1 MRIRE
6 LTFPF
11 LILLGAVVMAPKT
24 VAAAPI
30 ADRSAAGQSA
40 SGAVLAVDPAAKTF
54 TIHTKGGDATFAW
67 DDATTVVGRKAP
79 AFLKV
84 GSSVT
89 VLYTTAAGT
98 KRASKITVHPP
109 KRAAEQG

>member
-6 LTFPF
+6 LTFLSF
-11 LILLGAVVMAPKT
+11 ILLEAAVMVQAT
-24 VAAAPI
+24 ASAAPG
-30 ADRSAAGQSA
+30 AERSAAAQSA

-54 TIHTKGGDATFAW
+54 TIHAKGGDATFAW
-67 DDATTVVGRKAP
+67 DDATTVVGRKSP

-89 VLYTTAAGT
+89 VQYMATAGA

>member
-6 LTFPF
+6 LTFSSF
-11 LILLGAVVMAPKT
+11 MLLGAAVMVQAT
-24 VAAAPI
+24 ASAAPG
-30 ADRSAAGQSA
+30 ADRSAPGQSA

-98 KRASKITVHPP
+98 KKASRITVHPP